1 MTSAKSVKSVKRFSL
16 KNYHSKM
23 NSEYQDS
30 AKSCSLCE
38 LILLAVLQ
46 VREDVDNEYK
56 GSKTSSV
63 VDLDP
68 HVVLP
73 SGKKAVGAS

>member
-1 MTSAKSVKSVKRFSL
+1 
-16 KNYHSKM
+16 M

>member
-1 MTSAKSVKSVKRFSL
+1 LENELGVPHQPSFKALKDSGKSR
-16 KNYHSKM
+16 
-23 NSEYQDS
+23 
-30 AKSCSLCE
+30 SLCE

-46 VREDVDNEYK
+46 VREDVDNEYREI
-56 GSKTSSV
+56 KTSSI